1 MVGDSGI
8 KLSGGQRQRLAIAR
22 SIVRQPKILI
32 LDEATS
38 SIDVR
43 GEQMVQAALDK
54 VSKNRTTITIAHR
67 LSTIKKADNI
77 VVLRK
82 GQAVQQ
88 GTHEQLMA
96 QVGGVYHNLATAQ
109 QLATA
114 GEDESDDGV
123 IIDQEAAEK
132 KSMATIGTENTL
144 VETTSDPEEEPP
156 RKTRGF
162 FGSFGLLLH
171 EQRTH
176 WGWYIILLLSAIC
189 GGGKSSASVSSE
201 REYLLTS
208 AASEPTFTS
217 IPICNTHIPLFPL
230 GRLGR
235 GSSQFLVSNVRNAR
249 NLYRS
254 ELLCLGMVVYGALV
268 RKS

>member
-82 GQAVQQ
+82 GRAVQQ

-96 QVGGVYHNLATAQ
+96 QVGGVYYNLATAQ

-114 GEDESDDGV
+114 EEDESDDGALV
-123 IIDQEAAEK
+123 IDQEAAEK

-144 VETTSDPEEEPP
+144 VETTPDAEVEPQ
-156 RKTRGF
+156 RKSRGF

-171 EQRTH
+171 EQRMH

-189 GGGKSSASVSSE
+189 GGGKFRANVCSE
-201 REYLLTS
+201 RKRVTN
-208 AASEPTFTS
+208 
-217 IPICNTHIPLFPL
+217 I
-230 GRLGR
+230 
-235 GSSQFLVSNVRNAR
+235 NVQRA
-249 NLYRS
+249 NLYKHTYSQRS
-254 ELLCLGMVVYGALV
+254 YPYFPSGATG
-268 RKS
+268 SWH